1 MKTIN
6 ELTQSLGI
14 SRQTFYNVVKTGG
27 MSIDSLTTEKR
38 GKTRLFDE
46 KAEAIVKELLS
57 KRCKNNVNVDNELDN
72 LRRELAEAEKRIS
85 DQAEQIEKLRTE
97 ADALRE
103 NNYILIRTNATNA
116 VTIQTLQQ
124 DLKRERALLTSAG
137 DQDNTGGRIR
147 RTIRKLFGRTAEKE

>member
-1 MKTIN
+1 MKTVN

-14 SRQTFYNVVKTGG
+14 SRQTLYNLCKAEG

-57 KRCKNNVNVDNELDN
+57 KRSKNNVNVKDEVDN

-85 DQAEQIEKLRTE
+85 DQAEQIEKLRAE

-103 NNYILIRTNATNA
+103 NNDILIRTNATNA
-116 VTIQTLQQ
+116 LTIQRYQ
-124 DLKRERALLTSAG
+124 ERALLTSANG
-137 DQDNTGGRIR
+137 HDQDGGRIR
-147 RTIRKLFGRTAEKE
+147 RTFKKMFGRKDGKE

>member
-1 MKTIN
+1 MKTVN

-14 SRQTFYNVVKTGG
+14 SRQTLYNLCKAEG

-57 KRCKNNVNVDNELDN
+57 KRSKNNVNVKDEVDN
-72 LRRELAEAEKRIS
+72 LRRELAEAEKRIG
-85 DQAEQIEKLRTE
+85 DQAEQIEKLRAE

-103 NNYILIRTNATNA
+103 NNDILIRTNATNA
-116 VTIQTLQQ
+116 LTIQRYQ
-124 DLKRERALLTSAG
+124 ERALLTSAG
-137 DQDNTGGRIR
+137 DQDQDGGRIR
-147 RTIRKLFGRTAEKE
+147 RTFKKLFGRKDGKE

>member
-1 MKTIN
+1 MKTVN

-14 SRQTFYNVVKTGG
+14 SRQTLYNLCKAEG

-57 KRCKNNVNVDNELDN
+57 KRSKNNVNVKDELDN

-85 DQAEQIEKLRTE
+85 DQAEQIEKLRAE

-103 NNYILIRTNATNA
+103 NNDILIRTNATNA
-116 VTIQTLQQ
+116 LTIQRYQ
-124 DLKRERALLTSAG
+124 ERALLTSAG
-137 DQDNTGGRIR
+137 DQDGGRIR
-147 RTIRKLFGRTAEKE
+147 RTFKKLFGRKDGKE

>member
-1 MKTIN
+1 MKTVN
-6 ELTQSLGI
+6 ELTQGLGI
-14 SRQTFYNVVKTGG
+14 SRQTLYNLCKAEG

-57 KRCKNNVNVDNELDN
+57 KRSKNNVNVKDELDN

-85 DQAEQIEKLRTE
+85 DQAEQIEKLRAE

-103 NNYILIRTNATNA
+103 NNDILIRTNATNA
-116 VTIQTLQQ
+116 LTIQRYQ
-124 DLKRERALLTSAG
+124 ERALLTSAG
-137 DQDNTGGRIR
+137 DQDQDGGRIR
-147 RTIRKLFGRTAEKE
+147 RTFKKLFGRKDGKE

>member
-103 NNYILIRTNATNA
+103 NNNILIRTNATNA
-116 VTIQTLQQ
+116 ITIQRLQ
-124 DLKRERALLTSAG
+124 DERDKALLPSAG
-137 DQDNTGGRIR
+137 GDHAEGWIR
-147 RTIRKLFGRTAEKE
+147 RTIRRIRGGGVKE